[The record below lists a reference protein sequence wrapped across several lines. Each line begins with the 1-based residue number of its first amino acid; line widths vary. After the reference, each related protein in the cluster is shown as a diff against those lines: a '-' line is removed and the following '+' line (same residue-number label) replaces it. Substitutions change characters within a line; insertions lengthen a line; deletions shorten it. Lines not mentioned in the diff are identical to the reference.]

1 MKTPENRGHLCN
13 MMCREILTFN
23 FGGNGTV
30 DQLNEKYN
38 LLIVQNDKKQYF
50 LYVSHTLGLF
60 LFCFAA

>member
-1 MKTPENRGHLCN
+1 MMNSAISKNEVVKIEFLRYENPENRGNLCN

-38 LLIVQNDKKQYF
+38 L
-50 LYVSHTLGLF
+50 
-60 LFCFAA
+60 